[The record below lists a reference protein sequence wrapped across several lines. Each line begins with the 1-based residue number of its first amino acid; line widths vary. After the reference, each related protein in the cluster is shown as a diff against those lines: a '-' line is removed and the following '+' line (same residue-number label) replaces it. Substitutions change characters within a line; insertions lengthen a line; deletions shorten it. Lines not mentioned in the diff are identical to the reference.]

1 MDSTHDEARCAAMRC
16 DDVKRC
22 DSGREIEE
30 RRNWRRFS
38 MVHSH
43 ICSICGQSLR
53 AVLSVPYREGN
64 GKSSRPLAAYRALSR
79 QQQQQRSHN
88 SSAALSSAERKR
100 QIKSERNERLSR
112 VKVID
117 KHRVFGHGLWHKM
130 LSKRIMTSVKEEQRQ
145 QEESRRVESSAYRC
159 HKEAAAQWY
168 RVLLL
173 PTRCR
178 QIFTQQAGKKRKKKS
193 EKKPGKN
200 ETRITKS
207 DNIAGVSYKCCLR
220 VVYLSHFKVFS
231 I

>member
-1 MDSTHDEARCAAMRC
+1 MRRAALRC

-130 LSKRIMTSVKEEQRQ
+130 LSKRIMTSVKEQ

-168 RVLLL
+168 RVLPL

-178 QIFTQQAGKKRKKKS
+178 QIFTQQTGKKKEKETGKKRDKNN
-193 EKKPGKN
+193 EK
-200 ETRITKS
+200 R
-207 DNIAGVSYKCCLR
+207 
-220 VVYLSHFKVFS
+220 
-231 I
+231 